1 MIKKIS
7 KKDKKDWQNF
17 IDGSAKLE
25 NKDKS
30 LEDDNSNL
38 IEKTIDL
45 HGYSIENANV
55 KIKEFIEQS
64 YSRKVNKINIITGKG
79 SRSKNFSDPYQSFD
93 LSILKYSV
101 PQYIKNNL
109 DLMKIIKLIN
119 YEAVNNPNQGSFD
132 IILKKNKIKE

>member
-30 LEDDNSNL
+30 LEEDNSNL

-119 YEAVNNPNQGSFD
+119 YKAVNNPNQGSFD

>member
-30 LEDDNSNL
+30 LEEDNSNL

-64 YSRKVNKINIITGKG
+64 YSRKAVSYTHLTLPTI
-79 SRSKNFSDPYQSFD
+79 
-93 LSILKYSV
+93 YSV
-101 PQYIKNNL
+101 
-109 DLMKIIKLIN
+109 
-119 YEAVNNPNQGSFD
+119 
-132 IILKKNKIKE
+132 

>member
-1 MIKKIS
+1 LIKKIS
-7 KKDKKDWQNF
+7 KKDEKDWQSF
-17 IDGSAKLE
+17 INGSDRLE

-30 LEDDNSNL
+30 LDGKDSNL

-45 HGYSIENANV
+45 HGYSLESANI

-64 YSRKVNKINIITGKG
+64 YYKKVNKVNIITGKG

-101 PQYIKNNL
+101 PEYIKNNL
-109 DLMKIIKLIN
+109 DLMKLIKLIN
-119 YEAVNNPNQGSFD
+119 YEAVNNPNKGSFE

>member
-7 KKDKKDWQNF
+7 KKDTKDWQNF
-17 IDGSAKLE
+17 IDGSDKLE

-30 LEDDNSNL
+30 LEEDNSNL

-109 DLMKIIKLIN
+109 DLIKLIKLIN

>member
-30 LEDDNSNL
+30 LEEDNSNL

-109 DLMKIIKLIN
+109 DLKKLIKLIN

-132 IILKKNKIKE
+132 IILKKNKIRE

>member
-30 LEDDNSNL
+30 LEEDDSNL

-101 PQYIKNNL
+101 PEYIKNNL
-109 DLMKIIKLIN
+109 DLMKIIKIIN
-119 YEAVNNPNQGSFD
+119 HESVNNPNQGSFD

>member
-55 KIKEFIEQS
+55 KIKEFIAQS

>member
-119 YEAVNNPNQGSFD
+119 YKAVNNPNQGSFD

>member
-7 KKDKKDWQNF
+7 DKDKKDWEKFVN
-17 IDGSAKLE
+17 SSEKLD
-25 NKDKS
+25 NKDRNEINES
-30 LEDDNSNL
+30 SNY
-38 IEKTIDL
+38 IEKIIDL
-45 HGYSIENANV
+45 HGYTLDEANK
-55 KIKEFIEQS
+55 KISEFIES
-64 YSRKVNKINIITGKG
+64 CFLEGVNKINIITGKG

>member
-109 DLMKIIKLIN
+109 DLKKLIKLIN

>member
-1 MIKKIS
+1 LIKKIS

-30 LEDDNSNL
+30 LEEDNSNL

>member
-30 LEDDNSNL
+30 AEEDNRNL

-93 LSILKYSV
+93 LSILKYSI

>member
-7 KKDKKDWQNF
+7 DKDKKDWEKFVN
-17 IDGSAKLE
+17 SSEKLD
-25 NKDKS
+25 NKDRNEINES
-30 LEDDNSNL
+30 SNY
-38 IEKTIDL
+38 IEKIIDL
-45 HGYSIENANV
+45 HGYTLDEANK
-55 KIKEFIEQS
+55 KISEFIDSCFLEG
-64 YSRKVNKINIITGKG
+64 VNKINIITGKG

-119 YEAVNNPNQGSFD
+119 FEAVNNPNQGSFD

>member
-30 LEDDNSNL
+30 LEEDDSNL

-101 PQYIKNNL
+101 PNFISNNQN
-109 DLMKIIKLIN
+109 LMSMIN
-119 YEAVNNPNQGSFD
+119 HIQDAKVEDGGSGAFYL
-132 IILKKNKIKE
+132 ILKSNKNIK

>member
-64 YSRKVNKINIITGKG
+64 YSRKINKINIITGKG

>member
-17 IDGSAKLE
+17 IDGGDKLE

-30 LEDDNSNL
+30 AEDDNRNL

>member
-119 YEAVNNPNQGSFD
+119 FEAVNNPNQGSFD